1 MTEIEPSRV
10 ASSERIDRAEPLLF
24 ALLAASLSDQA
35 VADSAKVS
43 KPAIRAIRNVA
54 KLAIESNDRAINDLI
69 AVIADWNDTPTPEQ
83 FMLGQLPQ
91 VASEAAELDFISEV
105 APAAA
110 EPSSSRQQNDRMN
123 LLEGV
128 SRDLSPSEMRDLAA
142 SLMKLADAIDQDWTP
157 SMVRASYHWATKAG
171 RIERNSIHLAKIAVR
186 IRELSRRR
194 ERYLPS
200 ELLGEPCWQMLLEL
214 FIQFAGGAKV
224 STKSLCQIS
233 GCPDTTA
240 LRWADRLEESGLIKR
255 SPSQADKR
263 VTLVE
268 LTRNG
273 VLAVGSALKE
283 LDC

>member
-91 VASEAAELDFISEV
+91 LASEAAELDFISEV
-105 APAAA
+105 APPAA

>member
-1 MTEIEPSRV
+1 MLEIEPSRV
-10 ASSERIDRAEPLLF
+10 ISSERMDRAEPLLF

-35 VADSAKVS
+35 VADSAQIS
-43 KPAIRAIRNVA
+43 KPAIRAIRKVA
-54 KLAIESNDRAINDLI
+54 KLAIETDDGAIDDLI
-69 AVIADWNDTPTPEQ
+69 AVIADWKDSHSPEQ

-91 VASEAAELDFISEV
+91 AASEAAEADLISEA
-105 APAAA
+105 APPAA
-110 EPSSSRQQNDRMN
+110 EPSSTGRQDDRMN

-157 SMVRASYHWATKAG
+157 SMVRASYNWATKAV

-186 IRELSRRR
+186 IREFGRRR
-194 ERYLPS
+194 ERYLPP

-224 STKSLCQIS
+224 STKSLCLIS

-240 LRWADRLEESGLIKR
+240 LRLADRLEELDLIKR

-268 LTRNG
+268 LTRKG
-273 VLAVGSALKE
+273 VLAVGSALIE
-283 LDC
+283 LDS